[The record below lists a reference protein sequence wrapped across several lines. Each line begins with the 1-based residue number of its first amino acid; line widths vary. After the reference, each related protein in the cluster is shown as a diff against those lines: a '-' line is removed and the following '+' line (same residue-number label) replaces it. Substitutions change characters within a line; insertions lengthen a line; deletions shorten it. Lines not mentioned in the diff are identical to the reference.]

1 MELDTAM
8 EAPRGGIPPLSELFQ
23 ASSAL
28 PAGLGVVG
36 DLLWAFAY
44 IVAIVIGFRRQTFG
58 VPILA
63 VCLNI
68 TWEFVYTTIHPPG
81 SAVTLGLHLVWLF
94 IDLVILYQIFRY
106 GRLCETTR
114 PFGRHYSLAIVAVL
128 GLCVAGHLTWH
139 AAQNAMAIF
148 PDTLGV
154 TSAFIINLVMSVL
167 FVSMAMRHP
176 DHPGLSLTVGWAKL
190 VGTALISLG
199 NAIMFF
205 TSTTQTF
212 EVQVRKQD
220 TLEWVD
226 AGTIGAHNFDPGF
239 MFFLFFSIFVFDV
252 IYVVLLRRR
261 QKLASSAA
269 SA

>member
-1 MELDTAM
+1 MELGSAM
-8 EAPRGGIPPLSELFQ
+8 EAPRGGVPPLAELFQ
-23 ASSAL
+23 ASSAI
-28 PAGLGVVG
+28 PAGITVLG
-36 DLLWAFAY
+36 DLLWLFAY
-44 IVAIVIGFRRQTFG
+44 IVAIVIGFKRQTFG
-58 VPILA
+58 LPILA

-68 TWEFVYTTIHPPG
+68 TWEFVYTIIHPPG
-81 SAVTLGLHLVWLF
+81 SSLTLGLHLAWLL
-94 IDLVILYQIFRY
+94 IDCIILYQVFRY
-106 GRLCETTR
+106 GHLCDTTR
-114 PFGRHYSLAIVAVL
+114 PLGKHFRLAIVAVL

-199 NAIMFF
+199 NTIVFF
-205 TSTTQTF
+205 TATAATF
-212 EVQVRKQD
+212 EVQVRRQD
-220 TLEWVD
+220 TTDWVD

-239 MFFLFFSIFVFDV
+239 MFFLFIAIFVFDI
-252 IYVVLLRRR
+252 IYVVLLTRRR
-261 QKLASSAA
+261 KLVSSAA

>member
-1 MELDTAM
+1 MDLEVAM
-8 EAPRGGIPPLSELFQ
+8 EAPRGGIPPLSELFH
-23 ASSAL
+23 AASAL
-28 PAGLGVVG
+28 PAGITVLG

-44 IVAIVIGFRRQTFG
+44 IVAIVIGFKRKTFG
-58 VPILA
+58 IPILA

-68 TWEFVYTTIHPPG
+68 TWEFVYTAIHPPG
-81 SAVTLGLHLVWLF
+81 SAVTLGLHLAWLF
-94 IDLVILYQIFRY
+94 IDVVILFQIFRY
-106 GRLCETTR
+106 GRLCPTTR
-114 PFGRHYSLAIVAVL
+114 PLGKHFALAVVAVL
-128 GLCVAGHLTWH
+128 ALCIAGHLTWH

-154 TSAFIINLVMSVL
+154 TSAFMINLVMSVL

-199 NAIMFF
+199 NTIVFF
-205 TSTTQTF
+205 TGTAQTF
-212 EVQVRKQD
+212 DVQVRKQGAA
-220 TLEWVD
+220 EWVD

-239 MFFLFFSIFVFDV
+239 MFFLFISIFVFDV

-261 QKLASSAA
+261 RKLSSSAA

>member
-1 MELDTAM
+1 MELGAAM
-8 EAPRGGIPPLSELFQ
+8 EAPRGGVPPLSELFH
-23 ASSAL
+23 AASAL
-28 PAGLGVVG
+28 PAGITILG

-44 IVAIVIGFRRQTFG
+44 IVAIVIGFKRQTFG
-58 VPILA
+58 IPILA

-68 TWEFVYTTIHPPG
+68 TWEFVYTAIHPPG
-81 SAVTLGLHLVWLF
+81 SAVTLGLHLAWLL
-94 IDLVILYQIFRY
+94 IDVVILYQIFRY
-106 GRLCETTR
+106 GRLCESTR
-114 PFGRHYSLAIVAVL
+114 PLGKYYAPAILAVL
-128 GLCVAGHLTWH
+128 ALCIAGHLTWH

-176 DHPGLSLTVGWAKL
+176 NHPGLSLTVAWAKL
-190 VGTALISLG
+190 VGTALISVG
-199 NAIMFF
+199 NTIVFF
-205 TSTTQTF
+205 TGSAQTF
-212 EVQVRKQD
+212 EVQVRKLD
-220 TLEWVD
+220 SVDWVD

-239 MFFLFFSIFVFDV
+239 MFFLFISIFVFDV
-252 IYVVLLRRR
+252 IYVVLLGRR